1 MNDQNNTGVLE
12 PPTKPVQAK
21 ATLPAPALVHE
32 PVHRESY
39 LAWAIRSAPT
49 LLVICLLGGL
59 AYWGHHTGWSIPK
72 FNELLGSHESAKDD
86 WCQEH
91 SVPESICIECNESL
105 MPRIKSTWCRVHGVH
120 NCPFERPDVVESKT
134 SPAISQEDLD
144 RAQRALDLKE
154 RKENSSK
161 CKQHHR
167 RIQFASEDI
176 VNKMGIDIAP
186 VWQGPIVETVAASG
200 EIAFEQPRVAPV
212 SVPVAGRVWYLTDKG
227 TIGTHVKR
235 GDVLALV
242 DATEVGKAKTELLQ
256 AYAQT
261 ELRKKSVDMLKPLI
275 PQGVL
280 PESKLMEADLALR
293 EARIRLMGAQQ
304 ALTNMGLPIQIDES
318 KVVPTDELGKQIHFF
333 GIPAEIVSRLD
344 PKTTTANLM
353 PVMASRDGIVTA
365 AKVTVGEMVEP
376 GKPLFV
382 VSDTSRMWLILNVR
396 LEDVDYLRVR
406 DPKTN
411 APGQTV
417 KFRADGKKKDVVGE
431 LVWKSTE
438 VDEKT
443 RTVRYRAELPNTD
456 GSLLANTFGTGQIV
470 LRAEKDAIVVPNEAV
485 HWEGD
490 CHIVFVR
497 DRNYLD
503 PNGKKVFHV
512 RTVRPGVMNGP
523 STEIIAGVLP
533 GEVVA
538 TRNSANL
545 RSELLKNNLGAG

>member
-1 MNDQNNTGVLE
+1 VNDQNNISVLE
-12 PPTKPVQAK
+12 PQAK
-21 ATLPAPALVHE
+21 ATRTREASPSPAEASE
-32 PVHRESY
+32 PLHRESFV
-39 LAWAIRSAPT
+39 AWAVRTSPT
-49 LLVICLLGGL
+49 LFVICLLAGL
-59 AYWGHHTGWSIPK
+59 AYWGHHTGWTIPK
-72 FNELLGSHESAKDD
+72 FNELFGAQETPKDD

-105 MPRIKSTWCRVHGVH
+105 MPRIKSSWCRVHGVH
-120 NCPFERPDVVESKT
+120 NCPFERPDVVESKA
-134 SPAISQEDLD
+134 PAAISQEDLD

-167 RIQFASEDI
+167 RIQFASDDM

-200 EIAFEQPRVAPV
+200 EIAFDQPRVAPV
-212 SVPVAGRVWYLTDKG
+212 SVAVAGRVWCLTEKG
-227 TIGTHVKR
+227 IIGTHVKR

-242 DATEVGKAKTELLQ
+242 DATEVGKAKAELLQ
-256 AYAQT
+256 AHAQT
-261 ELRKKSVDMLKPLI
+261 DLRKKSMEMLKPLI

-304 ALTNMGLPIQIDES
+304 ALTNMGLPVQIDDGKPVSTE
-318 KVVPTDELGKQIHFF
+318 ELGKQLHFV
-333 GIPAEIVSRLD
+333 GIPSEIISRLD
-344 PKTTTANLM
+344 PKATTANLL
-353 PVMASRDGIVTA
+353 PVLASRDGIVTA
-365 AKVTVGEMVEP
+365 AKVSVGEMVEA
-376 GKPLFV
+376 GRPLFV
-382 VSDTSRMWLILNVR
+382 VADTSRMWLILNVR
-396 LEDVDYLRVR
+396 MEDSDYLRVR

-411 APGQTV
+411 LPGQTV
-417 KFRADGKKKDVVGE
+417 NFRADGKKQVVVGE

-456 GSLLANTFGTGQIV
+456 GSLLANTYGTGQIV
-470 LRAEKDAIVVPNEAV
+470 LRAEKNAVIVPNEAV

-497 DRNYLD
+497 DRNFLD

-512 RTVRPGVMNGP
+512 RSVRPGVMNGP

-538 TRNSANL
+538 TRNSASL